1 MTAFTPSIFRT
12 IARYAGKIRAMH
24 RDIRAARVMNALPAE
39 LRKDIGWPD
48 MLAERRAGR
57 RGQ

>member
-1 MTAFTPSIFRT
+1 MLPFTPAIFRR
-12 IARYAGKIRAMH
+12 ISRYAGRIRMMRDNIRAE
-24 RDIRAARVMNALPAE
+24 RVMNALPPE

-57 RGQ
+57 RP